1 MNFGEKVYNPLSLEE
16 KIMAFWHNNKIYEK
30 VKSLRANGKKFYFL
44 DGPPYVTGYIHLGT
58 AWNKTLKD
66 VYLRY
71 YRMLG
76 YNVRDQPGWDMHG
89 LPIEVLVEKELNLKH
104 KGEIEEKIGVERFI
118 KECKKFALKNL
129 KIMENAEIKV
139 IKLPRSRAEEIYGD
153 IIYDLYP
160 VSSDVNELFIVIIE
174 NWNINACNKE
184 HTPSTGYIGR
194 IKIRKF
200 RFRRSK
206 QLLEI
211 SFDIEP

>member
-1 MNFGEKVYNPLSLEE
+1 MGYALPLNEILKFPVEVRTHTALHVVKGAIVKVLGMDAKWTAST
-16 KIMAFWHNNKIYEK
+16 FVSNNHGRIT
-30 VKSLRANGKKFYFL
+30 VKFNRKPTVDEIN
-44 DGPPYVTGYIHLGT
+44 
-58 AWNKTLKD
+58 
-66 VYLRY
+66 
-71 YRMLG
+71 
-76 YNVRDQPGWDMHG
+76 
-89 LPIEVLVEKELNLKH
+89 
-104 KGEIEEKIGVERFI
+104 EIERL
-118 KECKKFALKNL
+118 ANL

-160 VSSDVNELFIVIIE
+160 VPSDVNELFIVIIE